1 VHNILTYLDM
11 NIDMIFQLKGY
22 PEYPLLV
29 PAITQG
35 GGNWKQLENIYTEA
49 HEGNTKDLIT
59 NF

>member
-1 VHNILTYLDM
+1 
-11 NIDMIFQLKGY
+11 MIFQLKGY